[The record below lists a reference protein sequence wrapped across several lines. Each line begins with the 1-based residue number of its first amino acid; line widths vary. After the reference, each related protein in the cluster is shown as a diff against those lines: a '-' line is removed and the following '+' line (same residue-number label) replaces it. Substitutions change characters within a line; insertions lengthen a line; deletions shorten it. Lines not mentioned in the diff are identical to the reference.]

1 MFSQEG
7 AEKQAQLERSL
18 REKAAVE
25 KELEKVSI
33 SPQGTICHNNNNND
47 TFTIKIMISGVG
59 EHANERESHLARG
72 GATRGCGENITR
84 VASSCSR

>member
-25 KELEKVSI
+25 KELEKVSF
-33 SPQGTICHNNNNND
+33 SPQGTICDNNNND

-59 EHANERESHLARG
+59 EHASERESHLARG
-72 GATRGCGENITR
+72 GATLGCGENITR

>member
-1 MFSQEG
+1 MFIAWHCVLSRSVESIALSSRSGTFSEEGNIKLLKLSSNKCQLWAAKYFFSQEG

-33 SPQGTICHNNNNND
+33 SPQGTYL
-47 TFTIKIMISGVG
+47 SW
-59 EHANERESHLARG
+59 
-72 GATRGCGENITR
+72 
-84 VASSCSR
+84 